1 MKKEI
6 LKICDLNLNFRV
18 KKHLIYALRG
28 INLSLGEGEI
38 LGLVGESGS
47 GKSVIS
53 KALMGL
59 LPDNALIQKG
69 SILYKDLDLAQMKD
83 KQFNKIRGNKISIIF
98 QNPLS
103 SLNPLIKVGKQIYES
118 LQLKKTKSTHQ
129 QRKNQVLKLME
140 EVGIPEPMKRFNQYP
155 HQLSGGMCQRIV
167 IAIALANEAK
177 ILICDES
184 TTALDVSVQKKILD
198 LIKKLQK
205 EKKLSIIFIT
215 HDLEVVKYV
224 ADRIAV
230 IYAGRIV
237 EYGTTHEV
245 FYNSKHP
252 YTWALLQSMPV
263 FAKKGNKLKSIQGNP
278 HLLTA
283 PILGDAFAPRNPYAL
298 KIDFEKEPPMFKIS
312 ATHYASSWLLH
323 KFAPRIEV
331 PDLILELQK
340 KGGCCN

>member
-18 KKHLIYALRG
+18 KKHLIYALIG

-69 SILYKDLDLAQMKD
+69 SILYKDLDLTQMKD
-83 KQFNKIRGNKISIIF
+83 KQFNKIRGNEISIIF

-129 QRKNQVLKLME
+129 QLKNQVLKLME

-177 ILICDES
+177 ILICDEP
-184 TTALDVSVQKKILD
+184 TTSLDVSVQKKILD
-198 LIKKLQK
+198 LIKKLKQ
-205 EKKLSIIFIT
+205 EKSFPLF
-215 HDLEVVKYV
+215 
-224 ADRIAV
+224 
-230 IYAGRIV
+230 
-237 EYGTTHEV
+237 
-245 FYNSKHP
+245 
-252 YTWALLQSMPV
+252 LLLM
-263 FAKKGNKLKSIQGNP
+263 I
-278 HLLTA
+278 
-283 PILGDAFAPRNPYAL
+283 
-298 KIDFEKEPPMFKIS
+298 
-312 ATHYASSWLLH
+312 
-323 KFAPRIEV
+323 
-331 PDLILELQK
+331 
-340 KGGCCN
+340 